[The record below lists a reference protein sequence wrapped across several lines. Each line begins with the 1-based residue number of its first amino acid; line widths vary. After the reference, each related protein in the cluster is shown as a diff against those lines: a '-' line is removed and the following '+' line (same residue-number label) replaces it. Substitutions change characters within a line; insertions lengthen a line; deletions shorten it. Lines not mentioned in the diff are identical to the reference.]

1 MFEVSVDTGAAAAI
15 APAVAGDE
23 AAFARIIAT
32 YHADLMRVA
41 YVVCGDNELA
51 GDAVQSAWTIAWR
64 KLGTLR
70 DPERLRPWLVAVAAN
85 EARQLLRR
93 EHRRAVNELRV
104 EAPCPPL
111 LRDPAVGAVDRID
124 LVNALRCL
132 SSDDRALLAMRYV
145 VGLDANEIGAA
156 TGRSPSGTRARL
168 GRLLRRIRKELD
180 R

>member
-1 MFEVSVDTGAAAAI
+1 MSVDARAAAAI

-32 YHADLMRVA
+32 YHGDLMRVA

-51 GDAVQSAWTIAWR
+51 GDAVQAAWTIAWR

-70 DPERLRPWLVAVAAN
+70 DPERLRGWLVSVATN

-93 EHRRAVNELRV
+93 EHRRAVNELKV
-104 EAPCPPL
+104 MADAGPPP
-111 LRDPAVGAVDRID
+111 RDPAGTIERID
-124 LVNALRCL
+124 LVNALHCL
-132 SSDDRALLAMRYV
+132 GPDDRALLAMRYV
-145 VGLDANEIGAA
+145 VGLDATEIGAA

-168 GRLLRRIRKELD
+168 ARLLRRVRKELD
-180 R
+180 DG

>member
-1 MFEVSVDTGAAAAI
+1 MFEVSIDARAAAAI

-41 YVVCGDNELA
+41 FVVCGDNELA
-51 GDAVQSAWTIAWR
+51 GDAVQAAWTIAWR
-64 KLGTLR
+64 KLGSLR

-104 EAPCPPL
+104 EEPCPPL
-111 LRDPAVGAVDRID
+111 SRDPAGVIDRID
-124 LVNALRCL
+124 LVNALGCL
-132 SSDDRALLAMRYV
+132 DPTDRALLAMRYV
-145 VGLDANEIGAA
+145 VGLDATEIGAA

-168 GRLLRRIRKELD
+168 ARLLRRVRKELD